1 MDRFDAMRVFARVVE
16 RRSFSLAADDL
27 GLPRSTVTDAVK
39 TLEARLGVRLLE
51 RTTRQVRPTLDGE
64 AHYRRCLSLI
74 ADLEDAEG
82 AFGGARPKG
91 MLRLEVQG
99 TLARHFLLPN
109 LPGFFAQYPDIEINM
124 SESDRWIDLIRE
136 GVDCVL
142 RFGHL
147 PDSDMIARQV
157 VVLERLTCAAPN
169 YFARY
174 GTPTDPAA
182 LDGHYMIGIRSLT
195 TGRLRPM
202 EFMIGDTLREVPLPV
217 VMSVTGPESY
227 LATARL
233 GLGLVQVPRFH
244 AEADLANGTLI
255 QVLPDCPPPSVPVS
269 LLYPRNRQ
277 LSPRVRVFIDYV
289 MRAFGRI

>member
-1 MDRFDAMRVFARVVE
+1 MDRFDAMRVFTRVVE
-16 RRSFSLAADDL
+16 RRRFSLAAEDL

-39 TLEARLGVRLLE
+39 ALEARLGVRLLE

-82 AFGGARPKG
+82 AFGGAKPKG
-91 MLRLEVQG
+91 LLRLEVQG

-124 SESDRWIDLIRE
+124 SESDRWIDPIRE
-136 GVDCVL
+136 GVDCML

-147 PDSDMIARQV
+147 PDSDMIARPV
-157 VVLERLTCAAPN
+157 VTLERLTCAAPS
-169 YFARY
+169 YLARY
-174 GTPTDPAA
+174 GTPTDPDD
-182 LDGHYMIGIRSLT
+182 LDGHCMIGLRSLT

-202 EFMIGDTLREVPLPV
+202 QFLIDGTLREIPLPV
-217 VMSVTGPESY
+217 IMSVTGPESY

-233 GLGLVQVPRFH
+233 GLGLFQVPRFH
-244 AEADLANGTLI
+244 AESDLANGTLV
-255 QVLPDCPPPSVPVS
+255 QVLSDWPTPSVPVS

-289 MRAFGRI
+289 MRAFGRA

>member
-1 MDRFDAMRVFARVVE
+1 MDRFDAMRVFTRVAE

-39 TLEARLGVRLLE
+39 SLEARLGVRLLE
-51 RTTRQVRPTLDGE
+51 RTRRQVRATLDGE
-64 AHYRRCLSLI
+64 AQYRRCLSLI
-74 ADLEDAEG
+74 ADLEAAEG

-91 MLRLEVQG
+91 LLRLEVQG

-109 LPGFFAQYPDIEINM
+109 LPGFFAEYPDIEINM

-157 VVLERLTCAAPN
+157 VVLERLTCAAPA
-169 YFARY
+169 YFARH
-174 GTPTDPAA
+174 GTPADPDA
-182 LDGHYMIGIRSLT
+182 LDDHRMVGLRSLT

-202 EFMIGDTLREVPLPV
+202 EFMTGDTLREIALPV
-217 VMSVTGPESY
+217 IMSVTGPESY

-233 GLGLVQVPRFH
+233 GLGLVQVPKFH
-244 AEADLANGTLI
+244 AEADLANGTLV
-255 QVLPDCPPPSVPVS
+255 QVLSNCPPPSVPVS

-289 MRAFGRI
+289 TRVFGRT

>member
-1 MDRFDAMRVFARVVE
+1 MDRFDAMRVFTRVAE
-16 RRSFSLAADDL
+16 RRSFSLAAEDL

-39 TLEARLGVRLLE
+39 SLEARLGVRLIE
-51 RTTRQVRPTLDGE
+51 RTTRHVRPTLDGE
-64 AHYRRCLSLI
+64 AYYRRCLSLI

-82 AFGGARPKG
+82 AFGGGKPKG
-91 MLRLEVQG
+91 LLRLEVQG

-109 LPGFFAQYPDIEINM
+109 LPGFFAEYPDIEINM
-124 SESDRWIDLIRE
+124 SESDRWIDLIEE

-157 VVLERLTCAAPN
+157 VMLERLTCAAPR
-169 YFARY
+169 YFERF
-174 GTPTDPAA
+174 GTPSGPDV
-182 LDGHYMIGIRSLT
+182 LEGHRMIGIRSLT

-202 EFMIGDTLREVPLPV
+202 EFVVDGAVREVMLPAI
-217 VMSVTGPESY
+217 MAVTGPESY

-244 AEADLANGTLI
+244 AEADLGRGALVE
-255 QVLPDCPPPSVPVS
+255 VLTECPPPTVPVS

-289 MRAFGRI
+289 MHAFGRA

>member
-1 MDRFDAMRVFARVVE
+1 MDRFDAMRVFTRVVE

-39 TLEARLGVRLLE
+39 SLEARLGVRLLE
-51 RTTRQVRPTLDGE
+51 RTTRQVRATLDGE

-91 MLRLEVQG
+91 LLRLEVQG

-109 LPGFFAQYPDIEINM
+109 LPGFFTEYPDIEINM

-157 VVLERLTCAAPN
+157 VVLERLTCAAPA
-169 YFARY
+169 YFARH
-174 GTPTDPAA
+174 GTPADPDA
-182 LDGHYMIGIRSLT
+182 LDDHRMVGLRSLT

-202 EFMIGDTLREVPLPV
+202 EFMTGDTLREIALPV
-217 VMSVTGPESY
+217 IMSVTGPESY

-233 GLGLVQVPRFH
+233 GLGLVQVPKFH
-244 AEADLANGTLI
+244 AEADLANGTLE
-255 QVLPDCPPPSVPVS
+255 QVLSNCPPPSVPVS

-289 MRAFGRI
+289 TRVFGRT